1 MAEEQMR
8 NSENESQNEPQAT
21 PDVAPETA
29 TEIAPQTA
37 PAVKSNSGN
46 RRQWVWIMLMVNIVF
61 ILLLMTL
68 GIIALRVGNYLP
80 EDMDVLFIVGKNP
93 EVNVGDGE
101 NKKWEAGKDVHIFQ
115 SSYANGTE
123 HPTVVSQDGT
133 ALIAPGVVTSYQ
145 FSMHNSG
152 NMAVLYQTDIDFTL
166 KIGGEKQKNY
176 EFPLEVRLKTQSGD
190 YLIGDEDEWVNVS
203 KAILSQHVSLLGA
216 FSYETFTLELQ
227 WRFEGGND
235 ELDTMYG
242 DTSSEKG
249 VTLTMGINTYAEEHV
264 EPEAKG
270 GIPIEVEGTKEYG
283 GTIRWL
289 WMIMLFINAAI
300 LIFYIAWL
308 MNKRLQKW

>member
-8 NSENESQNEPQAT
+8 EPESAPQDEPQAVSAGKT
-21 PDVAPETA
+21 
-29 TEIAPQTA
+29 
-37 PAVKSNSGN
+37 NSGN

-61 ILLLMTL
+61 VLLLMTL

-80 EDMDVLFIVGKNP
+80 ENTDILFIVGKNP
-93 EVNVGDGE
+93 EVNVGDE
-101 NKKWEAGKDVHIFQ
+101 EQKKWETGKDVHIFK
-115 SSYANGTE
+115 SAYANGTDS
-123 HPTVVSQDGT
+123 PTVVSQDGT
-133 ALIAPGVVTSYQ
+133 KLIAPGVQTTYQ
-145 FSMHNSG
+145 FTMHNSG
-152 NMAVLYQTDIDFTL
+152 NMAVIYQTDLDFTL
-166 KIGGEKQKNY
+166 KIGGEKQKDY
-176 EFPLEVRLKTQSGD
+176 DFPLLVRLKTQSGD

-203 KAILSQHVSLLGA
+203 KATLSQHVSLLGA
-216 FSYETFTLELQ
+216 FSYETFTLELL

-242 DTSSEKG
+242 DLSAERG

-270 GIPIEVEGTKEYG
+270 GIPIEVDGTQEYG

>member
-8 NSENESQNEPQAT
+8 EPESVPNDEPQT
-21 PDVAPETA
+21 FSTGK
-29 TEIAPQTA
+29 T
-37 PAVKSNSGN
+37 SSGN

-61 ILLLMTL
+61 VLLLMTL

-80 EDMDVLFIVGKNP
+80 ENTDILFIVGKNP

-101 NKKWEAGKDVHIFQ
+101 QKKWETGKDVHIFD
-115 SSYANGTE
+115 SAYSNGTD

-145 FSMHNSG
+145 FTMHNSG
-152 NMAVLYQTDIDFTL
+152 NMAVLYQTDLDFTL

-176 EFPLEVRLKTQSGD
+176 DFPLEVRLKTQSGE

-203 KAILSQHVSLLGA
+203 HAILSQHVSLLGA
-216 FSYETFTLELQ
+216 YSYETFTLELM

-270 GIPIEVEGTKEYG
+270 GISITATLSPMPHT
-283 GTIRWL
+283 
-289 WMIMLFINAAI
+289 LFSS
-300 LIFYIAWL
+300 
-308 MNKRLQKW
+308 

>member
-8 NSENESQNEPQAT
+8 EPESVPNDEL
-21 PDVAPETA
+21 
-29 TEIAPQTA
+29 QTLSTG
-37 PAVKSNSGN
+37 KTNSGN

-61 ILLLMTL
+61 VLLLMTL

-80 EDMDVLFIVGKNP
+80 ENTDILFIVGKNP

-101 NKKWEAGKDVHIFQ
+101 QKKWETGKNVHIFD
-115 SSYANGTE
+115 SAYSNGTD

-133 ALIAPGVVTSYQ
+133 SLIAPGVVTSYQ
-145 FSMHNSG
+145 FTMHNSG
-152 NMAVLYQTDIDFTL
+152 NMAVLYQTDLDFTL

-176 EFPLEVRLKTQSGD
+176 DFPLEVRLKTQSGE

-203 KAILSQHVSLLGA
+203 HAILSQHVSLLGA
-216 FSYETFTLELQ
+216 YSYETFTLELM

-270 GIPIEVEGTKEYG
+270 GIPIEVEGKKEYG

-289 WMIMLFINAAI
+289 WMIMLFINAAV
-300 LIFYIAWL
+300 LVFYIAWL

>member
-1 MAEEQMR
+1 MR
-8 NSENESQNEPQAT
+8 EPESVPNDEL
-21 PDVAPETA
+21 
-29 TEIAPQTA
+29 QTLSTG
-37 PAVKSNSGN
+37 KTNSGN

-61 ILLLMTL
+61 VLLLMTL

-80 EDMDVLFIVGKNP
+80 ENTDILFIVGKNP

-101 NKKWEAGKDVHIFQ
+101 QKKWETGKNVHIFD
-115 SSYANGTE
+115 SAYSNGTD

-145 FSMHNSG
+145 FTMHNSG
-152 NMAVLYQTDIDFTL
+152 NMAVLYQTDLDFTL

-176 EFPLEVRLKTQSGD
+176 DFPLEVRLKTQSGE

-203 KAILSQHVSLLGA
+203 HAILSQHVSLLGA
-216 FSYETFTLELQ
+216 YSYETFTLELM

-270 GIPIEVEGTKEYG
+270 GIPIEVEGKKEYG

-289 WMIMLFINAAI
+289 WMIMLFINAAV
-300 LIFYIAWL
+300 LVFYIAWL